1 MIPSRLL
8 TSRLP
13 QSSPSVALEK
23 GAYRMRS
30 PTNLTRPRAQSA
42 PTRPPHMR
50 RDRDT
55 DRKNA
60 YLAILIVLLAIACL
74 GSFGAAYYLFSTR
87 WAAPPPRSPS
97 ALAPADAAAQVIAY
111 TTPSPLTRE
120 PGEKYL
126 SYLPH
131 SGFHNQRIAFEN
143 ALVLARLL
151 NRTLLAPPARLG
163 APLRYV
169 KYTNLVRHLALS
181 DKEGLRHCA
190 IVPES
195 IPIPSECTGYD
206 SYTLVPWDWLVD
218 LRGISQK
225 QKIIYRWNMSEYY
238 VPEALDLAPSDILT
252 LHENDVYQYRFVDT
266 LTNLSPSNSKFAE
279 NLYITDLARAPEA
292 LLELGTL
299 FGSSRIRLR
308 DPANLRLRRDIRAS
322 MPFASP
328 ELLRT
333 VHAITRRLGRDFVG
347 VHVRLSDG
355 IFREKRATLARDIWR
370 DLVYNVSSSL
380 DDSTFAQLENIAWSP
395 THATRTGNPAFRRSP
410 CRRWPHTKDLRKY
423 NVPVFLATDIPDPE
437 NDPDLAGFFRTFP
450 CTHLLGDYDKELA
463 GLRRLKNG
471 YDGLAMEPFLLPF
484 LDAMVVGQ
492 AKVAV
497 GTEGSTFSR
506 FILDVLWR
514 VNHGLE
520 IEQRG

>member
-1 MIPSRLL
+1 
-8 TSRLP
+8 
-13 QSSPSVALEK
+13 
-23 GAYRMRS
+23 
-30 PTNLTRPRAQSA
+30 
-42 PTRPPHMR
+42 MR
-50 RDRDT
+50 RDRDA

-60 YLAILIVLLAIACL
+60 YLAVLIVLLAIACL

-87 WAAPPPRSPS
+87 WAAPPPRPP
-97 ALAPADAAAQVIAY
+97 AARADAAPQVIAY
-111 TTPSPLTRE
+111 TTPRPLARE

-169 KYTNLVRHLALS
+169 KYANLVRHLALS

-190 IVPES
+190 RVPES
-195 IPIPSECTGYD
+195 IPWPLECAGYD
-206 SYTLVPWDWLVD
+206 TYTLVPWDWLVD
-218 LRGISQK
+218 LRGISRMQK
-225 QKIIYRWNMSEYY
+225 VIYRWNMSEFY
-238 VPEALDLAPSDILT
+238 VPEALNLAPADILP
-252 LHENDVYQYRFVDT
+252 LHENDVYQYRFLDT
-266 LTNLSPSNSKFAE
+266 LADTSPSDSKFSE
-279 NLYITDLARAPEA
+279 DLYVSNLAHAPEI

-299 FGSSRIRLR
+299 FGSSRLRLQ
-308 DPANLRLRRDIRAS
+308 DPANQRLRRDTRAS

-333 VHAITRRLGRDFVG
+333 VNAITKRLGPHYVG

-355 IFREKRATLARDIWR
+355 IFKEKRATLARDIWR
-370 DLVYNVSSSL
+370 DLVYNVSGPLTDAAFSR
-380 DDSTFAQLENIAWSP
+380 LEDVAWSP
-395 THATRTGNPAFRRSP
+395 TYATRTANPAFRRSP
-410 CRRWPHTKDLRKY
+410 CRRWPHVKDLRRY
-423 NVPVFLATDIPDPE
+423 NVPVFLSTDIPDPE
-437 NDPDLAGFFRTFP
+437 HDPDLSGFFRMFP
-450 CTHLLGDYDKELA
+450 CTHLLGDFEAELGA
-463 GLRRLKNG
+463 LRELKNG
-471 YDGLAMEPFLLPF
+471 YDGLPMAPFLLPF
-484 LDAMVVGQ
+484 LDAMVVGK